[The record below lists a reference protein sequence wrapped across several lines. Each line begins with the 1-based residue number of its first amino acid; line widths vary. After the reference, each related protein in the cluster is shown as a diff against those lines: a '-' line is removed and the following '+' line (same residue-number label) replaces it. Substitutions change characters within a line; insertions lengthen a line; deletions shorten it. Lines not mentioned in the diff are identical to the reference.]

1 MPENNVTINLDYD
14 IIQQEANSIANCADS
29 IMAVAQNVQR
39 INAEMSNVWESAT
52 QEAFEEKLDWCIQSI
67 FPQMSEVCE
76 DMSTLLTS
84 TAKTM
89 KATDTNIGNAIQT
102 GLQAAIDA
110 VFGH

>member
-1 MPENNVTINLDYD
+1 
-14 IIQQEANSIANCADS
+14 
-29 IMAVAQNVQR
+29 
-39 INAEMSNVWESAT
+39 
-52 QEAFEEKLDWCIQSI
+52 
-67 FPQMSEVCE
+67 MSEVCE